1 MVRNEQDIIEPF
13 IRHTRRYVDAMIIMI
28 NESGD
33 RTPEIVRLLSR
44 ELGGIIYTDAPGL
57 EYAQSE
63 RMTAALAYC
72 QTAYFADYVLLLD
85 ADEFIDIDG
94 REALVAALNSIPV
107 GGYGKVVWKNFIY
120 GNSESSSLTDPPR
133 DFDLIRAVENPI
145 YHKALLR
152 LDGRY
157 WHDLVVTQGNHL
169 VVAQNRDVPSSDLD
183 SLSLSH
189 FPVRSP
195 EQLTA
200 KAAIGWAA
208 YLALDESK
216 KDPRWAW
223 HWAKYF
229 AQVRQGQSFTPE
241 QTAAE
246 SFEYGQENPPP
257 FSSEG
262 VISKLPPRNYE
273 RKYSTGAPA
282 HSLSLIVDAW
292 ARSLEKP
299 SVSIELKKPEIVEK
313 HTAGRTSFDADWHW
327 DRIFFDIPPF
337 RYLSDKYRPV
347 SVVDYGCGIGSYLQ
361 VFKRF
366 SSSKV
371 LGIDGIPASA
381 TVLSSEEYRQCDLG
395 SVFEFTTTAEFAIC
409 VEVMEHL
416 TDEQA
421 LQLARTISDNTRGMI
436 LFSAAEVGQPGHNHI
451 NCRDLSEWLSRWADL
466 GWYPDLYETF
476 GVRALSTLCW
486 FRRNLVILTRSPQPE
501 YYSQALVEIANK
513 RFIWPP
519 SQSLGVRNF
528 AFHDPVTAP
537 FTGYESC
544 GFFVP
549 NPAEALTGLPAVPSE
564 ETALRTFYNE
574 EISSVVGWAEEQ
586 SAERQPYQVTLEAVI
601 NQLRM
606 LAGMR

>member
-13 IRHTRRYVDAMIIMI
+13 IRHTRRLVDAMIIMI

-72 QTAYFADYVLLLD
+72 QTAYFADYILFLD
-85 ADEFIDIDG
+85 ADEFIAADG
-94 REALVAALNSIPV
+94 RETLVDTLNSIPV
-107 GGYGKVVWKNFIY
+107 GGYGKAAWKNFIY
-120 GNSESSSLTDPPR
+120 GSSESRELRDPPR

-145 YHKALLR
+145 YHKAMLR
-152 LDGRY
+152 LDGGY
-157 WHDLVVTQGNHL
+157 WHDLVVPQGNHL
-169 VVAQNRDVPSSDLD
+169 VVAQNRDVPGVELD
-183 SLSLSH
+183 NLRLLH

-208 YLALDESK
+208 YLALDERK

-229 AQVRQGQSFTPE
+229 EQVRRGESFTPQ
-241 QTAAE
+241 QTAKE
-246 SFEYGQENPPP
+246 SFEYGQENPPR
-257 FSSEG
+257 FSPQG
-262 VISKLPPRNYE
+262 VIPGLPPRDYE
-273 RKYSTGAPA
+273 RKHSTGSPA
-282 HSLSLIVDAW
+282 NPLALIVDAW
-292 ARSLEKP
+292 ARSLEGQN
-299 SVSIELKKPEIVEK
+299 SLIELKKPEIVDK
-313 HTAGRTSFDADWHW
+313 NVAGKTSFDADWHW

-337 RYLSDKYRPV
+337 RYLSDKYRPA

-361 VFKRF
+361 IFKRF

-381 TVLSSEEYRQCDLG
+381 TVLNSDEYQQCDLG
-395 SVFEFTTTAEFAIC
+395 GIFEFSTTAELAIC

-416 TDEQA
+416 TDDQA
-421 LQLARTISDNTRGMI
+421 LQLARTISENTRNII

-451 NCRDLSEWLSRWADL
+451 NCRDLSEWLSRWENL
-466 GWYPDLYETF
+466 GWYPDLYETL

-486 FRRNLVILTRSPQPE
+486 FRRNLVLLTRSPQPKLHTE
-501 YYSQALVEIANK
+501 ALIEIANK
-513 RFIWPP
+513 RFIWPS

-528 AFHDPVTAP
+528 AFRDPVMAP
-537 FTGYESC
+537 SAGYASY
-544 GFFVP
+544 GFLLSNAV
-549 NPAEALTGLPAVPSE
+549 EASTDSPSVASE
-564 ETALRTFYNE
+564 ETVLRTFYND
-574 EISSVVGWAEEQ
+574 EILSVIRWAEEQ
-586 SAERQPYQVTLEAVI
+586 NVAQQPYHVTLDAVL

-606 LAGMR
+606 LSGMQ